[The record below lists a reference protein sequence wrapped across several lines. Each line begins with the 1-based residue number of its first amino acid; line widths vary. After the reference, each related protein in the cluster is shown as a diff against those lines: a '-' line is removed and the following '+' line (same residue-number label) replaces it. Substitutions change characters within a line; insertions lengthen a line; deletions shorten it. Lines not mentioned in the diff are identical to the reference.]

1 MDPQEVDIKLP
12 SPPDNPVYTNILTN
26 DKWHADLVSIRLITT
41 SWQVYVIAQ
50 A

>member
-1 MDPQEVDIKLP
+1 LFDD
-12 SPPDNPVYTNILTN
+12 PVYTNILTN

-50 A
+50 ACQVSEGNYKS